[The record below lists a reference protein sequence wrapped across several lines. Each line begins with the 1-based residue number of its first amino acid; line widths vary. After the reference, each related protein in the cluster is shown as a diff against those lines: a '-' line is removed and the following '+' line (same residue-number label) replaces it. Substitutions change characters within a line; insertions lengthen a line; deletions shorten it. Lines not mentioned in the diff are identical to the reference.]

1 MTLRKVGSKPD
12 ETTKHP
18 GKMRLYL
25 MRHGIA
31 IDRED
36 PDCPEETQRFLTPKG
51 IERTRAAAF
60 GLAQLGVQPEVLL
73 TSPYLRAV
81 QTGEIVCEA
90 LDIDPKRLRTT
101 EALKSSAEP
110 KRLIEELEGISERE
124 VICFGHAPQMDD
136 FIAHAV
142 HAGASFTS
150 LKKAGVACLELDSL
164 SPLSASLVWL
174 LPSKVLRSLG
184 D

>member
-1 MTLRKVGSKPD
+1 
-12 ETTKHP
+12 
-18 GKMRLYL
+18 MRLYL

-36 PDCPEETQRFLTPKG
+36 PDCPEEELRFLTPKG
-51 IERTRAAAF
+51 VERTRSAAL
-60 GLAQLGVQPEVLL
+60 GLAQLGIQPAVLL

-90 LDIDPKRLRTT
+90 LDIDAKRLRTT
-101 EALKSSAEP
+101 DALRSTAEP
-110 KRLIEELEGISERE
+110 KRLAEELEGLSAPEI
-124 VICFGHAPQMDD
+124 ICFGHAPQMDD
-136 FIAHAV
+136 FISYAV
-142 HAGASFTS
+142 RAGEVFTS
-150 LKKAGVACLELDSL
+150 LKKAGVACLELNSL

-174 LPSKVLRSLG
+174 LTSKVLRFLG